1 MRNWKDA
8 GLVYMVKERKTA
20 SAFVLATFQKDEK
33 HLILVHEPE
42 WEQLVDANKGE
53 VLCENHKLDAVD
65 ILNALQIN
73 FTEVE
78 KNS

>member
-8 GLVYMVKERKTA
+8 GLVYTVKERKIA
-20 SAFVLATFQKDEK
+20 SAFVLATFSKDEK

-53 VLCENHKLDAVD
+53 ILCENHKLDAVD

>member
-1 MRNWKDA
+1 
-8 GLVYMVKERKTA
+8 MVKERKTA
-20 SAFVLATFQKDEK
+20 SVFVLATFSKDEK

-53 VLCENHKLDAVD
+53 NHKLEAVD

>member
-1 MRNWKDA
+1 MSDF
-8 GLVYMVKERKTA
+8 
-20 SAFVLATFQKDEK
+20 SKDEK

-53 VLCENHKLDAVD
+53 EAVD
-65 ILNALQIN
+65 ILNALKIN